1 MRAIYLKVPVSTI
14 CVHLQREAPAGLSPF
29 GYVAGRILW
38 DTTLIGLWPAIFVGF
53 YYMLTTFRVRCR

>member
-1 MRAIYLKVPVSTI
+1 MLPLLFP
-14 CVHLQREAPAGLSPF
+14 HLQREAPAGLSPF

-53 YYMLTTFRVRCR
+53 YYMLTTFRVRK